1 MLLSCLVLASV
12 VVAVLLWAGDTVA
25 TGPEPNEL
33 QHGITVSSPAG
44 QVAVWG
50 HVLVR
55 PGGLAYRSRTH
66 RFQSHRV
73 IRIGSYSVC
82 SAPIALYFHSD
93 VGLHRVVVYGCNF
106 LANAIPQ
113 LHSKWIGRINAL
125 IVFSPLRRVYSSW
138 SE

>member
-55 PGGLAYRSRTH
+55 PGETS
-66 RFQSHRV
+66 
-73 IRIGSYSVC
+73 
-82 SAPIALYFHSD
+82 IAVESEGE
-93 VGLHRVVVYGCNF
+93 VSISSGE
-106 LANAIPQ
+106 
-113 LHSKWIGRINAL
+113 
-125 IVFSPLRRVYSSW
+125 LRRPW
-138 SE
+138 